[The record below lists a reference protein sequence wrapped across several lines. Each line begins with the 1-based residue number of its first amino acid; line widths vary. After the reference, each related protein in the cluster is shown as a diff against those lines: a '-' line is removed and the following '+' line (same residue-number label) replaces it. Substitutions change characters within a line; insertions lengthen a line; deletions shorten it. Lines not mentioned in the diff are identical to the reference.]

1 MVYVCVWLMCVWFMC
16 VWFMCACG
24 LCVCGLCVY
33 DLCVCGLCVSVRQD
47 DEPSEQATRAKEE
60 EVCMR
65 LFST

>member
-1 MVYVCVWLMCVWFMC
+1 MCVVDVCVVYVCVVY
-16 VWFMCACG
+16 
-24 LCVCGLCVY
+24 VC

-60 EVCMR
+60 EVCLR